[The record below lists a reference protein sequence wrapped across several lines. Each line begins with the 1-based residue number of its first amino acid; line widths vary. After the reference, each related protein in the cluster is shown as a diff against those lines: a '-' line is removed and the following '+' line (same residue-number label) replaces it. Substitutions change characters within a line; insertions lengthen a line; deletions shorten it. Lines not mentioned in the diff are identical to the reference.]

1 MGLFSQ
7 DYTSNTREPILFP
20 EPPKALSTKDLSFLT
35 DMLDWNLL
43 AAKKMRAMSKQ
54 CKMPDL
60 KKEFEA
66 AEQMHAKHYDKLL
79 QFMKDNAGGAQS

>member
-7 DYTSNTREPILFP
+7 NDSSNTREPILFP
-20 EPPKALSTKDLSFLT
+20 EPPKAISTKDLALLN
-35 DMLDWNLL
+35 DMLGWNLL
-43 AAKKMRAMSKQ
+43 AAKKMRSMSKS
-54 CKMPDL
+54 CKMADL

-79 QFMKDNAGGAQS
+79 QLLKDNAGGGQQ